1 MNLAF
6 RTSILVSSLLV
17 VPAAATAGDV
27 KLVSDTL
34 EFVCKVEVSWGPDAP
49 DDARIEIHN
58 EVRKDWS
65 VTKPGKLCYR
75 RPSTADNC
83 DSGMTQWSTR
93 WKCAES
99 PGDGTE
105 VLSLR

>member
-1 MNLAF
+1 MNPALRNRTLAA
-6 RTSILVSSLLV
+6 SLLAAST
-17 VPAAATAGDV
+17 AAAAGDV

-34 EFVCKVEVSWGPDAP
+34 EFVCKVEVSWGPEAP
-49 DDARIEIHN
+49 DETRIEIHN
-58 EVRKDWS
+58 EVRKGWS

-99 PGDGTE
+99 PGDGTG
-105 VLSLR
+105 VLSLK